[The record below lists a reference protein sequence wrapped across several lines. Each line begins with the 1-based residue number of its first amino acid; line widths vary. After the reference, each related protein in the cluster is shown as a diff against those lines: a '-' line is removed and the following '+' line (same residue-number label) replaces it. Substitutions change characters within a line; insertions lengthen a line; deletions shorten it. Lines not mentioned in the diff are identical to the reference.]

1 MAENK
6 DLKETSDIKSK
17 FSGIPMT
24 EEELEET
31 IQCWKDI
38 EECFNNL
45 GIIGE
50 DENNE

>member
-6 DLKETSDIKSK
+6 ELKETSDVKSK

-24 EEELEET
+24 DEELAET

-38 EECFNNL
+38 EESIGLVMKN
-45 GIIGE
+45 GE
-50 DENNE
+50 DL